1 MQVSEITAFLENA
14 YDVLNRRFFNGEL
27 TPVVITVQSSVHSH
41 GHYTPWNSWVKN
53 GEGYREINLSA
64 ESLRRNIESVIST
77 LQHESVHHYCD
88 LKGIKDTSRNGTYH
102 NKRFKA
108 EAEKRGLIIDYD
120 PRIGHSITYPGPEIM
135 ELVRE
140 MGWENIDLSRR
151 RFEEA
156 LADDVENPDG
166 ADGDGSDADAGGE
179 EPKKRKSGVRKYQC
193 PTCGNSVRATKD
205 VNVGCLDCNCKME
218 LVEQH

>member
-14 YDVLNRRFFNGEL
+14 YDVLNRRFFDGEL
-27 TPVVITVQSSVHSH
+27 TPVVITVQSSKYSH

-64 ESLRRNIESVIST
+64 ESLRRPIESIIAT
-77 LQHESVHHYCD
+77 LQHESIHHYSE
-88 LKGIKDTSRNGTYH
+88 LNNIKSVSRNGTYH
-102 NKRFKA
+102 NKLFRR

-156 LADDVENPDG
+156 LADDIENPDG
-166 ADGDGSDADAGGE
+166 AGSDGSATDTDGSE
-179 EPKKRKSGVRKYQC
+179 KKKRKSGVRVYQC
-193 PTCGNSVRATKD
+193 EKCKVKVRATRD
-205 VNVGCLDCNCKME
+205 VNIGCLECNCKME
-218 LVEQH
+218 LVQQS

>member
-14 YDVLNRRFFNGEL
+14 YDVLNRRFFDGEL

-120 PRIGHSITYPGPEIM
+120 PRIGHSITYPGPEII

-151 RFEEA
+151 HFEEA
-156 LADDVENPDG
+156 LADDSENPDG
-166 ADGDGSDADAGGE
+166 AGSDSSATDTDGSE
-179 EPKKRKSGVRKYQC
+179 KKKRKSGVRVYQC
-193 PTCGNSVRATKD
+193 EKCKVKVRATRD
-205 VNVGCLDCNCKME
+205 IRLACLECDCEMQ
-218 LVEQH
+218 LVQQS

>member
-14 YDVLNRRFFNGEL
+14 YNVLNRRFFDGEL
-27 TPVVITVQSSVHSH
+27 TPVVITVQSSPHAH
-41 GHYTPWNSWVKN
+41 GHYTPWKSWIQG

-64 ESLRRNIESVIST
+64 ESLRRPIESVVAT
-77 LQHESVHHYCD
+77 LQHESIHHYCE
-88 LKGIKDTSRNGTYH
+88 LNNIKSVSRNGTYH
-102 NKRFKA
+102 NSRFRR

-156 LADDVENPDG
+156 LADDV
-166 ADGDGSDADAGGE
+166 DGDGSDADADGAE
-179 EPKKRKSGVRKYQC
+179 KKKRKSGVRKYLC
-193 PTCGNSVRATKD
+193 PNCGCSVRATKD
-205 VNVGCLDCNCKME
+205 VNIGCLDCDCAME
-218 LVEQH
+218 LVQQS

>member
-1 MQVSEITAFLENA
+1 MQVSEITRFLEQA
-14 YDVLNRRFFNGEL
+14 YDVLNDRFFDGEL
-27 TPVVITVQSSVHSH
+27 TPVVITVQSSKYSH

-64 ESLRRNIESVIST
+64 ESLRRPIESIIAT
-77 LQHESVHHYCD
+77 LQHESIHHYSE
-88 LKGIKDTSRNGTYH
+88 LNNIKSVSRNGTYH

-120 PRIGHSITYPGPEIM
+120 PRIGHSITYPGPEIVA
-135 ELVRE
+135 LVRE

-156 LADDVENPDG
+156 LADNEDAPNGV
-166 ADGDGSDADAGGE
+166 DGDGSDADAGDTE
-179 EPKKRKSGVRKYQC
+179 KKKRKSGVRKYQC

-218 LVEQH
+218 LVQQS

>member
-14 YDVLNRRFFNGEL
+14 YNVLNRRFFDGEL
-27 TPVVITVQSSVHSH
+27 TPVVITVQSSRYSH
-41 GHYTPWNSWVKN
+41 GHYTPWNSWVRD

-64 ESLRRNIESVIST
+64 ESLRRPIESIIAT
-77 LQHESVHHYCD
+77 LQHESIHHYCE
-88 LKGIKDTSRNGTYH
+88 LNNIKSVSRNGTYH
-102 NKRFKA
+102 NSRFRR

-151 RFEEA
+151 HFEEA

-166 ADGDGSDADAGGE
+166 AGNDSSATDTDSSE
-179 EPKKRKSGVRKYQC
+179 KKKRKSGVRKYQC
-193 PTCGNSVRATKD
+193 PNCGCSVRATKD
-205 VNVGCLDCNCKME
+205 VNIGCLDCNCAME
-218 LVEQH
+218 LVQQS

>member
-1 MQVSEITAFLENA
+1 MQVSEITRFLEQA
-14 YDVLNRRFFNGEL
+14 YDVLNDRFFDGKL
-27 TPVVITVQSSVHSH
+27 TPVVITVQSSKYSH

-64 ESLRRNIESVIST
+64 ESLRRNIDSVIST

-102 NKRFKA
+102 NKLFRR

-120 PRIGHSITYPGPEIM
+120 QRIGHSITYPGPEIV

-140 MGWENIDLSRR
+140 MGWGNIDLSRR

-156 LADDVENPDG
+156 LADDEDGPNGEN
-166 ADGDGSDADAGGE
+166 GDGSDADAGGE
-179 EPKKRKSGVRKYQC
+179 EPKKRKSGVRVYQC
-193 PTCGNSVRATKD
+193 EKCKVKVRATRD
-205 VNVGCLDCNCKME
+205 VRLACLECNCKME
-218 LVEQH
+218 LVQQS